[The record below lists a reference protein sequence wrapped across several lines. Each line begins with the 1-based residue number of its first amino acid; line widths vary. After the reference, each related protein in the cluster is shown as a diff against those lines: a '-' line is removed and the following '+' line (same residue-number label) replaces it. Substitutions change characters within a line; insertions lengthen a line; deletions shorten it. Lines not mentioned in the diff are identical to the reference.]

1 MHMRWQ
7 VLALMVVVG
16 CGGPAASLEVT
27 FTDELVEAPART
39 VDITVVDTTD
49 CEALLSV
56 PHDEVKSIGMV
67 LAQRQAAYPL
77 DPDGGLLDEL
87 PTGRSM
93 AFDIAVYDST
103 PTLIARNCQVAE
115 ISASNDTEIKVPM
128 LSLPVCAT
136 PPTALDLMIILD
148 LSDAAAAADV
158 SMGSQMIPRLRAF
171 VASGFSTGTT
181 LTVVTHGPSAPAVLV
196 GPTSVLS
203 EVDAAL
209 EPLPT
214 TYLGQGQPYEAITFG
229 AGLLRARAVCGR
241 RPAILTLV
249 ASPDSG
255 ALGSLDEALIGVAAA
270 RMEPAD
276 DIFTA
281 GIGVSLQGNTALV
294 DLLGE
299 TLGVRYG
306 ALVEDTLV
314 TALSASRLRLQSL
327 IELVD

>member
-1 MHMRWQ
+1 MQRQ
-7 VLALMVVVG
+7 VLALVFLVG
-16 CGGPAASLEVT
+16 CGGPNASLEVT

-39 VDITVVDTTD
+39 VDITVVDSSD

-56 PHDEVKSIGMV
+56 PHDEAKSVGSV

-77 DPDGGLLDEL
+77 DPESDLLDEL
-87 PTGRSM
+87 PTGRAL
-93 AFDIAVYDST
+93 AFDIAVYDAT

-115 ISASNDTEIKVPM
+115 ISASNDTQIKVPM
-128 LSLPVCAT
+128 LSLPLCAT
-136 PPTALDLMIILD
+136 PPTALDLMIVLD
-148 LSDAAAAADV
+148 LSVAAAVADI
-158 SMGSQMIPRLRAF
+158 SMGGQMIPRVRAF
-171 VASGFSTGTT
+171 VASGFSAGTT
-181 LTVVTHGPSAPAVLV
+181 VTVVTHGPAAPTVLV
-196 GPTSVLS
+196 GPTSVLT

-214 TYLGQGQPYEAITFG
+214 MYLGQGEPYEAIAMGTS
-229 AGLLRARAVCGR
+229 LLRARAVCGR
-241 RPAILTLV
+241 RPALLTLV

-281 GIGVSLQGNTALV
+281 GIGVSVDGNTALV
-294 DLLGE
+294 DLLGD

-314 TALSASRLRLQSL
+314 NALSASRLRFQSL

>member
-1 MHMRWQ
+1 MRRIRSRS
-7 VLALMVVVG
+7 
-16 CGGPAASLEVT
+16 GGGASGAG
-27 FTDELVEAPART
+27 EAMAQWVAPRKKKARCARKSRPKT
-39 VDITVVDTTD
+39 VRFHPSPNH
-49 CEALLSV
+49 A
-56 PHDEVKSIGMV
+56 HDVSIG
-67 LAQRQAAYPL
+67 
-77 DPDGGLLDEL
+77 
-87 PTGRSM
+87 
-93 AFDIAVYDST
+93 
-103 PTLIARNCQVAE
+103 
-115 ISASNDTEIKVPM
+115 
-128 LSLPVCAT
+128 
-136 PPTALDLMIILD
+136 
-148 LSDAAAAADV
+148 
-158 SMGSQMIPRLRAF
+158 SQKIPRLRASG
-171 VASGFSTGTT
+171 ASGLSTTT
-181 LTVVTHGPSAPAVLV
+181 SPPVVTHGPSSPILLIR
-196 GPTSVLS
+196 PTTVLS
-203 EVDAAL
+203 EVHAAL
-209 EPLPT
+209 KPLPT
-214 TYLGQGQPYEAITFG
+214 TYLGPAQPYEAITFG